1 MVEMIKVNKDRVLDF
16 MKRELD
22 KYGPDRMDVK
32 EIGELA
38 DVVKD
43 LAEAEYYCTVA
54 HAMEGGDSAGYTRPM
69 EGTMGYSMGYQA
81 PQGGSQRSGYGSGSM
96 GHTDPIAMI
105 RDVLMTSSP
114 EKKAQIRN
122 EIMSM

>member
-1 MVEMIKVNKDRVLDF
+1 MVEMIKANKDRVLNF
-16 MKRELD
+16 MKQELD

-32 EIGELA
+32 EMGELA
-38 DVVKD
+38 DIVKD
-43 LAEAEYYCTVA
+43 LAEAEYYCTIA
-54 HAMEGGDSAGYTRPM
+54 NAMEGGDSAGYTRPM

-81 PQGGSQRSGYGSGSM
+81 PQGGLQRSGYSASM

-114 EKKAQIRN
+114 EKRAQIRN